1 MTVGEKNP
9 NKPNKTILLVGETG
23 TGKSTLI
30 NAMVNYVMGV
40 KWEDEVW
47 FQIVEEEKKS
57 QTESQTSDVIVYE
70 IFGCETKYSLT
81 IIDTPGYKDTKG
93 REHDDI
99 TNDRLLDLFSSNDG
113 VHEISAVCLVMKA
126 SVNRVGDDVRYI
138 FDRLMSLFGKN
149 LEKNIVVLI
158 THSAGRKPQNV
169 FEALEAV
176 KIKCARNETNEPV
189 YFLFD
194 NCQHEE
200 RTKDEEEELEHAAK
214 ISEGGMT
221 GFTHFLEIT
230 ADNKMMD
237 SVDVMKERIRLK
249 ACLQNLLERIDH
261 IEGKQKEIKKLQEAL
276 DKYKEDMEK
285 NEKFTEMKDLATEK
299 SQWLEESYH
308 HVVKLEQIA
317 LKADSASTIHHLDK
331 LIEKVKKNGDTR
343 TTQKLEEMRSR
354 VDEETRAGLQ

>member
-1 MTVGEKNP
+1 
-9 NKPNKTILLVGETG
+9 
-23 TGKSTLI
+23 
-30 NAMVNYVMGV
+30 
-40 KWEDEVW
+40 
-47 FQIVEEEKKS
+47 
-57 QTESQTSDVIVYE
+57 
-70 IFGCETKYSLT
+70 
-81 IIDTPGYKDTKG
+81 
-93 REHDDI
+93 
-99 TNDRLLDLFSSNDG
+99 
-113 VHEISAVCLVMKA
+113 MKA
-126 SVNRVGDDVRYI
+126 SVNRVGDDVRYT

-176 KIKCARNETNEPV
+176 KIKCARNERNEPV

-214 ISEGGMT
+214 ISEGGMK

-237 SVDVMKERIRLK
+237 SVDVMKERITLK

-276 DKYKEDMEK
+276 DKYKKDMEK
-285 NEKFTEMKDLATEK
+285 NEKFTVEINEEYITTEDIARKGLVYDGALCCTECKENCHFRCTLAPIPQQCGVIKK
-299 SQWLEESYH
+299 SFCTVCTNKC
-308 HVVKLEQIA
+308 HVSKHVKV
-317 LKADSASTIHHLDK
+317 KWRY
-331 LIEKVKKNGDTR
+331 VKKNR
-343 TTQKLEEMRSR
+343 TVTKTIEQKKLQYEMNK
-354 VDEETRAGLQ
+354 TKC